1 MSLQTVA
8 RRYAAALA
16 DVAIERR
23 EEREVQNE
31 LDQWAAMIE
40 SNPQLKEVFAN
51 PTVAYDQKR
60 KVLEELI
67 SRTRVQRNNRE
78 LPARLVEKPAPLPVA
93 RSGGAVMVKYSTSVR
108 GVVAANVT
116 TARPIPEEL
125 KKHASRDARGCD
137 WPKGAPELYYR
148 RNDHRWFGRAHRL
161 NDLRR
166 ISAKS
171 ARAIVGRIWQ
181 VAESCKCASF

>member
-23 EEREVQNE
+23 EEREVQSE

-51 PTVAYDQKR
+51 PTIVYDHKR
-60 KVLEELI
+60 KLLEDLI
-67 SRTRVQRNNRE
+67 SRTRVRETTASFLRVLLKNQRLSQLRE
-78 LPARLVEKPAPLPVA
+78 VAARFGYVLDE
-93 RSGGAVMVKYSTSVR
+93 RSGI
-108 GVVAANVT
+108 VAATVR

-125 KKHASRDARGCD
+125 QRQLHDTLIAATGRKVRLAFYTDEAILGGMVAQIGSTIFDGSVQSHLERLAI
-137 WPKGAPELYYR
+137 ELA
-148 RNDHRWFGRAHRL
+148 G
-161 NDLRR
+161 
-166 ISAKS
+166 S
-171 ARAIVGRIWQ
+171 
-181 VAESCKCASF
+181 